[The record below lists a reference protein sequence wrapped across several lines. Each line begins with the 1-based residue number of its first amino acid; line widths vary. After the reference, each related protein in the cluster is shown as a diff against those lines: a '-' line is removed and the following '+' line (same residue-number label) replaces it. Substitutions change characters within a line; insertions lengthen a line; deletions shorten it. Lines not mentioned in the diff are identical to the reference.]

1 MIKKAIYPRHIE
13 PRLKEALKDS
23 PVVLIQGSRQCGKT
37 TLAQAIERSADY
49 KYLTFDDENTRIQ
62 AVEDPLNFVNSLS
75 ERVILDEAQRAPEI
89 FSSIKL
95 SVDRDRTAG
104 RFILTG
110 SVNLLQTM
118 QIKESLA
125 GRMDILRLHPFSQNE
140 LQQTTPQFPDLLF
153 SPDFSISQDL
163 PSKNLYI
170 DRIVTGGYPTALKRS
185 KTRRHNWYRT
195 YIESIVNSD
204 ARIISGIRSI
214 ETLPRLLEIA
224 AGRTACLL
232 NVNNLTSSFQLDRLT
247 IDSYLILLEKMFLM
261 ERIPAWHSNRAKRLV
276 KTPKMHLCDTG
287 IVCALL
293 DLNEAALLEDRMLF
307 GHILETFVL
316 QELKRQASASNRK
329 HSFYHF
335 RNRDGEEVDI
345 VIQRG
350 TKLAGVEVKASGTIK
365 KSDFNGLR
373 KLKEAAGKNFASG
386 ILFYNGDSV
395 VSHSES
401 LYALPVRKLWEI
413 TAD

>member
-1 MIKKAIYPRHIE
+1 MIQKVIYPRHIE
-13 PRLKEALKDS
+13 PRLKKALKDS
-23 PVVLIQGSRQCGKT
+23 PLVLIQGSRQCGKT
-37 TLAQAIERSADY
+37 TLAQAIEKSTDY
-49 KYLTFDDENTRIQ
+49 KYLTFDDENIRIQ
-62 AVEDPLNFVNSLS
+62 AVEDPLNFVNSLP

-89 FSSIKL
+89 FPSIKL

-110 SVNLLQTM
+110 SVNLLQTK

-140 LQQTTPQFPDLLF
+140 LQQTKPKFPDLLF
-153 SPDFSISQDL
+153 APDFSISQDL
-163 PSKNLYI
+163 PNKNSYI
-170 DRIVTGGYPTALKRS
+170 DRIVTGGYPTVLKRS
-185 KTRRHNWYRT
+185 KTRRHNWYRN

-204 ARIISGIRSI
+204 ARTISGIRSI

-232 NVNNLTSSFQLDRLT
+232 NVNNLASSFQLDRLT
-247 IDSYLILLEKMFLM
+247 IDSYLMVLEKMFLM

-287 IVCALL
+287 VVCALL
-293 DLNEAALLEDRMLF
+293 DLDKSALLEDRMLF
-307 GHILETFVL
+307 SHILETFVL
-316 QELKRQASASNRK
+316 QELKRQASASDRN

-350 TKLAGVEVKASGTIK
+350 IKLAGVEVKASGTIR

-373 KLKEAAGKNFASG
+373 KLKEAVGKNFAGG

-395 VSHSES
+395 LSHGKS

>member
-1 MIKKAIYPRHIE
+1 MNFSKLHPNF
-13 PRLKEALKDS
+13 
-23 PVVLIQGSRQCGKT
+23 
-37 TLAQAIERSADY
+37 
-49 KYLTFDDENTRIQ
+49 LTFYFLQ
-62 AVEDPLNFVNSLS
+62 
-75 ERVILDEAQRAPEI
+75 I
-89 FSSIKL
+89 F
-95 SVDRDRTAG
+95 
-104 RFILTG
+104 
-110 SVNLLQTM
+110 LLAKTY
-118 QIKESLA
+118 
-125 GRMDILRLHPFSQNE
+125 
-140 LQQTTPQFPDLLF
+140 
-153 SPDFSISQDL
+153 

-170 DRIVTGGYPTALKRS
+170 DRIVTGGYPTVLKRS

-204 ARIISGIRSI
+204 ARTISGIRSL

-232 NVNNLTSSFQLDRLT
+232 NVNNLASSFKLDRLT
-247 IDSYLILLEKMFLM
+247 IDSYLTLLEKMFLL

-293 DLNEAALLEDRMLF
+293 DLDEAALLEDRMLF

-316 QELKRQASASNRK
+316 QELKRQASASSRN

-373 KLKEAAGKNFASG
+373 KLKAAAGKNFASG

-413 TAD
+413 Q

>member
-1 MIKKAIYPRHIE
+1 MIQKVIYPRHIE
-13 PRLKEALKDS
+13 LRLKKALKDS

-37 TLAQAIERSADY
+37 TLAQAIERSTDY
-49 KYLTFDDENTRIQ
+49 KYLTFDDENIRIQ
-62 AVEDPLNFVNSLS
+62 AVEDPLNFVNSLP

-89 FSSIKL
+89 FPSIKL
-95 SVDRDRTAG
+95 SVDRNRTAG

-110 SVNLLQTM
+110 SVNLLQTK

-140 LQQTTPQFPDLLF
+140 LQQTKPKFPDLLF
-153 SPDFSISQDL
+153 APDFSISQDL
-163 PSKNLYI
+163 PNKNSCI
-170 DRIVTGGYPTALKRS
+170 DRIVTGGYPTVLKRS
-185 KTRRHNWYRT
+185 KTRRHNWYRN
-195 YIESIVNSD
+195 YIESIVNND
-204 ARIISGIRSI
+204 ARTISGIRSI

-232 NVNNLTSSFQLDRLT
+232 NVNNLASSFQLDRLT
-247 IDSYLILLEKMFLM
+247 IDSYLMLLEKMFLM

-287 IVCALL
+287 VVCALL
-293 DLNEAALLEDRMLF
+293 DLDKSALLEDRVLF

-316 QELKRQASASNRK
+316 QELKRQASASDRN

-335 RNRDGEEVDI
+335 RNKDGEEVDI

-350 TKLAGVEVKASGTIK
+350 TKLAGVEVKASGTIR

-373 KLKEAAGKNFASG
+373 KLKAAAGKNFASG
-386 ILFYNGDSV
+386 TLFYNGDSV
-395 VSHSES
+395 LSYSKS